1 MLTRKE
7 KQRYNRHTLL
17 DEIGE
22 GGQSKLKDAK
32 VLVIGAGGLGC
43 PVLQYLT
50 AAGVGKI
57 GIIDDD
63 VVDISNLQRQI
74 LYVEKNVGEPKVIAA
89 KNRLQEMNSAIDI
102 VVYNERLTANNAQ
115 ELFLMYDIIVEGSDN
130 FTTKYLANDAA
141 VLTNKPLVFGSIY
154 KFDGQVS
161 VFNYKNGPTYR
172 CLFPAAGS
180 AEEMPSCSQVGVLGI
195 LPGIIGNLQ
204 ANEVLKIILG
214 IGEVLSGKL
223 LLFDALQMQTQL
235 IPFSRDPEA
244 KITELK
250 EVNSLCAAAISDSV
264 TYDEYLKSPECFNL
278 LDVRNAEERIA
289 FSIGGL
295 HIPLS
300 QLESRYSELTS
311 KDNLLVYCASGIR
324 SLKAITVLK
333 KIFNRKKIFNLA
345 GGIQKLEIDSGR

>member
-17 DEIGE
+17 AEIGE
-22 GGQSKLKDAK
+22 GGQSRLKDAK

-43 PVLQYLT
+43 PVLQYLA

-89 KNRLQEMNSAIDI
+89 KNRLQKMNSAIDI

-172 CLFPAAGS
+172 CLFPS
-180 AEEMPSCSQVGVLGI
+180 
-195 LPGIIGNLQ
+195 
-204 ANEVLKIILG
+204 
-214 IGEVLSGKL
+214 
-223 LLFDALQMQTQL
+223 
-235 IPFSRDPEA
+235 SRF
-244 KITELK
+244 
-250 EVNSLCAAAISDSV
+250 CR
-264 TYDEYLKSPECFNL
+264 
-278 LDVRNAEERIA
+278 RNAFLQPSWRFRNTSGNYRKPAGERSAKNNFRDRRGFIRKTSA
-289 FSIGGL
+289 F
-295 HIPLS
+295 
-300 QLESRYSELTS
+300 
-311 KDNLLVYCASGIR
+311 
-324 SLKAITVLK
+324 
-333 KIFNRKKIFNLA
+333 
-345 GGIQKLEIDSGR
+345 